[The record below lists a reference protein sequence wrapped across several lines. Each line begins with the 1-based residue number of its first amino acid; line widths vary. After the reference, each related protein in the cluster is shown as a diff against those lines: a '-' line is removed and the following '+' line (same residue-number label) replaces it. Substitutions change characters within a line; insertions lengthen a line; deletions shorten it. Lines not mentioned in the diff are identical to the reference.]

1 MMVPSIGT
9 WLKTGTAR
17 LLHDSG
23 TLGRWIL
30 RPRLTGGRSL
40 DNLARDAGALE
51 EWIRQS
57 VWPSWHVS
65 GTCRMGPDGDRM
77 TVVDAAC
84 QVRTLAGLRL
94 VDASVMPTIP
104 RVNTNITTIAIAEKI
119 ADDIKASS

>member
-1 MMVPSIGT
+1 MVRSIAT

-23 TLGRWIL
+23 ALGRWIL
-30 RPRLTGGRSL
+30 STHLTNGCGL
-40 DNLARDAGALE
+40 DDLAGDAGVME

-84 QVRTLAGLRL
+84 RVRTLAGLRV

-104 RVNTNITTIAIAEKI
+104 WANSNITTIAIAEKI
-119 ADDIKASS
+119 ADDIGASP